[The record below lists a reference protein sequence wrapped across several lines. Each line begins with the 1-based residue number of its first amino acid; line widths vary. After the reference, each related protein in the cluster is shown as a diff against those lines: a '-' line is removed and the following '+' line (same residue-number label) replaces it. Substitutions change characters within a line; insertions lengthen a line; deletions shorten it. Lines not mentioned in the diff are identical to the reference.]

1 MIIVD
6 DNEFLRVGLES
17 ALESEN
23 DIEVAGLF
31 GEAAAA
37 VAEVEELNP
46 GVVLLSVSMPD
57 MNGLEAC
64 RKITGAATGSRVVML
79 ASKPTDEEAIEAI
92 RAGASGYLPKNAP
105 LADLVRA
112 VRSSRAGELFL
123 ATGVVER
130 TLSVLPGP
138 EPGAGAARLT
148 DRLTDRE
155 NEVLVLVA
163 AGQTNKEIAARLG
176 LSAFTVRNHV
186 GRVFT
191 KLKLS
196 KRAQLG
202 AYAVR
207 LGILDDSGCH

>member
-1 MIIVD
+1 MIGVIIVD
-6 DNEFLRVGLES
+6 DNEFLRVGLGS

-64 RKITGAATGSRVVML
+64 RQITGAATGSRVVML
-79 ASKPTDEEAIEAI
+79 ASKPTDEEAIEAR
-92 RAGASGYLPKNAP
+92 RAGASGYLQKNAP

-138 EPGAGAARLT
+138 EPRAGAA
-148 DRLTDRE
+148 RLTDRE
-155 NEVLVLVA
+155 NEVLALVA
-163 AGQTNKEIAARLG
+163 AGQSNKEIAARLG

-186 GRVFT
+186 SRVFT

-202 AYAVR
+202 AYAAR
-207 LGILDDSGCH
+207 LGILDDSGRH

>member
-64 RKITGAATGSRVVML
+64 RKITGAATGS
-79 ASKPTDEEAIEAI
+79 
-92 RAGASGYLPKNAP
+92 
-105 LADLVRA
+105 
-112 VRSSRAGELFL
+112 
-123 ATGVVER
+123 
-130 TLSVLPGP
+130 
-138 EPGAGAARLT
+138 
-148 DRLTDRE
+148 
-155 NEVLVLVA
+155 
-163 AGQTNKEIAARLG
+163 
-176 LSAFTVRNHV
+176 
-186 GRVFT
+186 
-191 KLKLS
+191 KLKP
-196 KRAQLG
+196 R
-202 AYAVR
+202 
-207 LGILDDSGCH
+207 